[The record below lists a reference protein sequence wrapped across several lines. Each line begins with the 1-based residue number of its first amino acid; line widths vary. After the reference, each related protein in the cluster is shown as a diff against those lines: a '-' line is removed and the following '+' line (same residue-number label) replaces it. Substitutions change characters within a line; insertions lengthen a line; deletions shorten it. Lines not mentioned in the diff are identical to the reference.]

1 MMSLLLIPV
10 LGFSLFPESEKPI
23 ITIDIETE
31 PGSNLTHTDKVV
43 RKVEQKLLTFTEIDH
58 ISANAGKGNPRIYY
72 NEFQRQNSANF
83 GQIIV
88 YLNEKTKVPDIIRF
102 ADKARSDLAR
112 FPGVK
117 IEVKRFQQ
125 GPPISAPIEMRI
137 MGNNLDTLDILS
149 TKVEKLMKEKS
160 GSMYVRNDLK
170 YVKSDIVVRCR

>member
-1 MMSLLLIPV
+1 VDLLALEHPLIGGNTVLLIT
-10 LGFSLFPESEKPI
+10 LDGES
-23 ITIDIETE
+23 
-31 PGSNLTHTDKVV
+31 
-43 RKVEQKLLTFTEIDH
+43 
-58 ISANAGKGNPRIYY
+58 
-72 NEFQRQNSANF
+72 NF

-102 ADKARSDLAR
+102 ADKVRSALAS

-170 YVKSDIVVRCR
+170 YVKSDIVVDVDREKAGLYGISSAEIAKTVRLAIVGLQIGEISNSEGDDYN